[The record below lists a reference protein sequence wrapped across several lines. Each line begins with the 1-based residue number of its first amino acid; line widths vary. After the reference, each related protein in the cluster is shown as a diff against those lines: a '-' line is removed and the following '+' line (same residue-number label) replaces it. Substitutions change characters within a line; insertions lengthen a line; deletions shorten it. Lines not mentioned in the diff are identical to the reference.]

1 MNKEAKKSIKYV
13 KRVFLQHFL
22 NLGTNHKSIILLTI
36 PLVLSAFTHLWNLDG
51 FPSIYRDE
59 EHYMRRALHILN
71 GSGPQEGPNDP
82 LSYRAHPYD
91 HPYFGQIF
99 LAGALAIIGYPDSLN
114 PSSDIK
120 SIETLYVVP
129 RVLIGLLA
137 VVDTFLL
144 YKISERLYNRN
155 VALIASIL
163 FAVMPITWMIRRIW
177 LEPIQLPFFLLS
189 ILLPLYL
196 KDSINNKKNIV
207 LILLSGISLGTAI
220 FTKIPVFT
228 MIPLVGFLIYTNSKT
243 NGHRRMIRLRNLGL
257 WFIPVIL
264 IPLIWPAYAI
274 SRGEFYEWVDGIF
287 WQAGER
293 ANNGAFRSIN
303 TWINMD
309 PVLIVLTFAGL
320 VYAAIKREFAIL
332 LWIIPFIIFIFVVG
346 YVSYWHL
353 IPLFPAFCIVAAKL
367 IGDLSSKI
375 SNKNIQKIAPYAII
389 SGIGLF
395 GLLTTTMLI
404 TMNVA
409 SFHYEVEAFLAQR
422 LQDMNYTTGNKITV
436 LATNYWLWLPIYVFD
451 ENHDNDYKNYYAKGQ
466 ITTDKILF
474 VAGENFIRTMVR
486 DNRTRENVQEL
497 RMLYDKSKILTTIE
511 EKDFSNLYPDR
522 YPYSAITNLDPKASK
537 RIEIRANY

>member
-1 MNKEAKKSIKYV
+1 
-13 KRVFLQHFL
+13 
-22 NLGTNHKSIILLTI
+22 
-36 PLVLSAFTHLWNLDG
+36 
-51 FPSIYRDE
+51 
-59 EHYMRRALHILN
+59 LHILN

-99 LAGALAIIGYPDSLN
+99 LAGVLAIIGYPDSLN
-114 PSSDIK
+114 ASSDIK
-120 SIETLYVVP
+120 SIETLYTVP

-155 VALIASIL
+155 IAVIASIL
-163 FAVMPITWMIRRIW
+163 FAVMPLTWMLRRIW
-177 LEPIQLPFFLLS
+177 LEPIQLPFLLLS
-189 ILLPLYL
+189 ILLALYL

-207 LILLSGISLGTAI
+207 LIFLSGISLGTAI

-228 MIPLVGFLIYTNSKT
+228 MIPLVGFLIYTNNT
-243 NGHRRMIRLRNLGL
+243 NDHKLRNLGL

-264 IPLIWPAYAI
+264 IPLIWPAHAMI
-274 SRGEFYEWVDGIF
+274 IGEFDQWLDGVF

-303 TWINMD
+303 TLINMD
-309 PVLIVLTFAGL
+309 PVLTVLTFAGL
-320 VYAAIKREFAIL
+320 LYAAIKRDFIIFF
-332 LWIIPFIIFIFVVG
+332 WIIPFIIFIFVVG

-367 IGDLSSKI
+367 IGDLSSTI
-375 SNKNIQKIAPYAII
+375 SNKKIQKIASYTII

-395 GLLTTTMLI
+395 GLITTTMLI

-422 LQDMNYTTGNKITV
+422 IQDMNYTTDNKITV

-451 ENHDNDYKNYYAKGQ
+451 ENHNNDYKNFYAKGQ

-511 EKDFSNLYPDR
+511 EKNLSNLYPDR
-522 YPYSAITNLDPKASK
+522 YPYSAISNLDPKASK

>member
-1 MNKEAKKSIKYV
+1 MNKEDKKSIKYF

-22 NLGTNHKSIILLTI
+22 HLGTNHKSIILLTI

-59 EHYMRRALHILN
+59 DHYMRRALHILN

-99 LAGALAIIGYPDSLN
+99 LAGVLAIIGYPDSLN
-114 PSSDIK
+114 ASSDIK
-120 SIETLYVVP
+120 SIETLYTVP

-155 VALIASIL
+155 IAVIASIL
-163 FAVMPITWMIRRIW
+163 FAVMPLTWMLRRIW
-177 LEPIQLPFFLLS
+177 LEPIQLPFLLLS
-189 ILLPLYL
+189 ILLALYL

-207 LILLSGISLGTAI
+207 LIFLSGISLGTAI

-228 MIPLVGFLIYTNSKT
+228 MIPLVGFLIYTNNT
-243 NGHRRMIRLRNLGL
+243 NDHKLRNLGL

-264 IPLIWPAYAI
+264 IPLIWPAHAMI
-274 SRGEFYEWVDGIF
+274 IGEFDQWLDGVF

-303 TWINMD
+303 TLINMD
-309 PVLIVLTFAGL
+309 PVLTVLTFAGL
-320 VYAAIKREFAIL
+320 LYAAIKRDFIIFF
-332 LWIIPFIIFIFVVG
+332 WIIPFIIFIFVVG

-367 IGDLSSKI
+367 IGDLSSTI
-375 SNKNIQKIAPYAII
+375 SNKKIQKIASYTII

-395 GLLTTTMLI
+395 GLITTTMLI

-422 LQDMNYTTGNKITV
+422 IQDMNYTTDNKITV

-451 ENHDNDYKNYYAKGQ
+451 ENHNNDYKNFYAKGQ

-486 DNRTRENVQEL
+486 DNRTRENVKEL

-511 EKDFSNLYPDR
+511 EKDFGNLYPDR
-522 YPYSAITNLDPKASK
+522 YPYSAISNLDPKASK

>member
-1 MNKEAKKSIKYV
+1 M
-13 KRVFLQHFL
+13 
-22 NLGTNHKSIILLTI
+22 LTI

-59 EHYMRRALHILN
+59 EHYMRKALHVLN
-71 GSGPQEGPNDP
+71 GSGPQEGPDDP
-82 LSYRAHPYD
+82 LSYRAHPYT

-99 LAGALAIIGYPDSLN
+99 LAGTLGIVGYPDSLN

-129 RVLIGLLA
+129 RILIGLLA

-144 YKISERLYNRN
+144 YKISQRLYNRN

-163 FAVMPITWMIRRIW
+163 FAVMPLTWILRRIW
-177 LEPIQLPFFLLS
+177 LEPIQLPFLLLS
-189 ILLPLYL
+189 ILLALHL
-196 KDSINNKKNIV
+196 KDSINNNKKTFI

-220 FTKIPVFT
+220 FTKIPVFA
-228 MIPLVGFLIYTNSKT
+228 MIPLVGFLIYNNNNK
-243 NGHRRMIRLRNLGL
+243 NWKYLGL
-257 WFIPVIL
+257 WFIPVVL
-264 IPLIWPAYAI
+264 IPFTWPAYSLSA
-274 SRGEFYEWVDGIF
+274 GQYDQWLDGVF

-293 ANNGAFRSIN
+293 ENNGAFRTIN
-303 TWINMD
+303 TLMNMD
-309 PVLIVLTFAGL
+309 PVLIALTFAGL
-320 VYAAIKREFAIL
+320 IYAAIKRDFIIF
-332 LWIIPFIIFIFVVG
+332 LWIIPFMIFLFAVG
-346 YVSYWHL
+346 RVSYWHL
-353 IPLFPAFCIVAAKL
+353 IPLFPAFCIVAAKVL
-367 IGDLSSKI
+367 ADLSSKI

-409 SFHYEVEAFLAQR
+409 SFHYEVEAFLAQHIK
-422 LQDMNYTTGNKITV
+422 DMNYTTDNKITV
-436 LATNYWLWLPIYVFD
+436 LASNYWLWLPIYVFD
-451 ENHDNDYKNYYAKGQ
+451 ESHDNDYKNFYVKGQ

-486 DNRTRENVQEL
+486 DNRSSENIQEL
-497 RMLYDKSKILTTIE
+497 RMLYNKSKILITIE

-522 YPYSAITNLDPKASK
+522 YPYTAVRDIDPESSK

>member
-1 MNKEAKKSIKYV
+1 MNKEDKKSIKYF

-22 NLGTNHKSIILLTI
+22 HLGTNHKSIILLTI

-59 EHYMRRALHILN
+59 DHYMRKTLHILN
-71 GSGPQEGPNDP
+71 GLGPQEGPDDP
-82 LSYRAHPYD
+82 LSYRAHPYT
-91 HPYFGQIF
+91 HPYFGQLF
-99 LAGALAIIGYPDSLN
+99 LAGTLAIIGYPDSLN

-120 SIETLYVVP
+120 SIETLYAVP

-144 YKISERLYNRN
+144 YKISERLYNRKN
-155 VALIASIL
+155 IAVMASIL
-163 FAVMPITWMIRRIW
+163 FAVMPITWILRRIW
-177 LEPIQLPFFLLS
+177 LEPIQLPFLLLS
-189 ILLPLYL
+189 ILLALYL
-196 KDSINNKKNIV
+196 KGSINNKKKII
-207 LILLSGISLGTAI
+207 LIFLSGISLGTAI

-228 MIPLVGFLIYTNSKT
+228 MIPLVGFIIYTNSNT
-243 NGHRRMIRLRNLGL
+243 NGHRWIRLRNLGL

-264 IPLIWPAYAI
+264 MPLLWPAYAI
-274 SRGEFYEWVDGIF
+274 SRGEFYDWLNDVS

-293 ANNGAFRSIN
+293 ENNGVFRSIN
-303 TWINMD
+303 TWIKMD

-320 VYAAIKREFAIL
+320 VYAAIKRDFIIF

-375 SNKNIQKIAPYAII
+375 SNKKIQKIASYTII

-395 GLLTTTMLI
+395 GLITITMLI

-422 LQDMNYTTGNKITV
+422 IQDMNYTTDNKITM
-436 LATNYWLWLPIYVFD
+436 LASNYWLWLPMYVFD
-451 ENHDNDYKNYYAKGQ
+451 ENHFNDYKNFYAKGQ
-466 ITTDKILF
+466 ITTNKILF

-522 YPYSAITNLDPKASK
+522 YPYSAISNLDPKASK